1 MTTEKFADV
10 ILPLA
15 VEGSFTYR
23 IPEELAGEVVPGSR
37 VIVPLGRRKYY
48 AAIVHRIHTEKPDY
62 KTIKSV
68 VSAVDTR
75 PIVTEHQLKL
85 WDWIAS
91 YYMCSMGEVMKSAI
105 PSAFKSD
112 GYSENITDSYT
123 VKTRTHLTFSAA
135 ISSEKTLHEALD
147 SLKRAKAQYKAL
159 IDLAELL
166 SPVDFGAPGSVTKSD
181 FVQAGH
187 ASYPVLKALEAK
199 GFLRSF
205 EKEVSRNE
213 AMEAPIDPMPVLTG
227 PQEEAFRSVRTH
239 FGMRKT
245 VLLHGVTG
253 SGKTEIYIHLI
264 REALDTGKDVLYLL
278 PEIALTTQLI
288 ERLRLRFGDRVAVYH
303 SRFSDNMR
311 AECYLQVLEEDRE
324 PLLIVG
330 ARSAL
335 LLPHRRLGL
344 VLVDEEHENSYKQY
358 EPAPRYHAR
367 DSALMLARISGAASL
382 LGSATPSVESYFNA
396 VTGKYGLVTLTER
409 YGGVSLPNI
418 LVSDIIRSARRGERT
433 SLFNRVLLEE
443 LDKTLAAGKQ
453 AILFQNRR
461 GFAPYTECGAC
472 YFVPTCPHCN
482 VSLTYHK
489 ATESLTCHYCGYAVP
504 VPPVCPACGAADLQ
518 TKGFGTEKI
527 EEELQKIFPQAVI
540 ARLDL
545 DSTRS
550 AKGYSRIVSAFAAG
564 KTDILVGTQMVTKG
578 FDFENVTLVGILNAD
593 NMLNFP
599 DFRAS
604 ERSFQLM
611 MQVAGRAG
619 RRNDR
624 GQVIIQTTQPDHPV
638 ILQVREGN
646 YEALFRTQIAERQQ
660 FLYPPYCRLVR
671 FTLKHAKKE
680 VLNRAVTDF
689 DRAMRKI
696 FGKRLLGPEIPAVD
710 KIRNEYLC
718 GFLLKIERGKSFAEA
733 RRLASEAI
741 RSLLKKEGYASLTII
756 PDVDPQ

>member
-1 MTTEKFADV
+1 M
-10 ILPLA
+10 
-15 VEGSFTYR
+15 
-23 IPEELAGEVVPGSR
+23 
-37 VIVPLGRRKYY
+37 
-48 AAIVHRIHTEKPDY
+48 
-62 KTIKSV
+62 
-68 VSAVDTR
+68 
-75 PIVTEHQLKL
+75 
-85 WDWIAS
+85 
-91 YYMCSMGEVMKSAI
+91 
-105 PSAFKSD
+105 
-112 GYSENITDSYT
+112 
-123 VKTRTHLTFSAA
+123 
-135 ISSEKTLHEALD
+135 
-147 SLKRAKAQYKAL
+147 
-159 IDLAELL
+159 
-166 SPVDFGAPGSVTKSD
+166 
-181 FVQAGH
+181 
-187 ASYPVLKALEAK
+187 
-199 GFLRSF
+199 
-205 EKEVSRNE
+205 
-213 AMEAPIDPMPVLTG
+213 
-227 PQEEAFRSVRTH
+227 
-239 FGMRKT
+239 
-245 VLLHGVTG
+245 
-253 SGKTEIYIHLI
+253 
-264 REALDTGKDVLYLL
+264 
-278 PEIALTTQLI
+278 
-288 ERLRLRFGDRVAVYH
+288 
-303 SRFSDNMR
+303 
-311 AECYLQVLEEDRE
+311 
-324 PLLIVG
+324 
-330 ARSAL
+330 
-335 LLPHRRLGL
+335 
-344 VLVDEEHENSYKQY
+344 
-358 EPAPRYHAR
+358 
-367 DSALMLARISGAASL
+367 
-382 LGSATPSVESYFNA
+382 
-396 VTGKYGLVTLTER
+396 
-409 YGGVSLPNI
+409 
-418 LVSDIIRSARRGERT
+418 
-433 SLFNRVLLEE
+433 
-443 LDKTLAAGKQ
+443 
-453 AILFQNRR
+453 
-461 GFAPYTECGAC
+461 
-472 YFVPTCPHCN
+472 
-482 VSLTYHK
+482 
-489 ATESLTCHYCGYAVP
+489 
-504 VPPVCPACGAADLQ
+504 PPVCPACGAADLQ